1 MSRSY
6 ARDGNVDRDSGSQN
20 CFRLDE
26 PADVL
31 FRWTISMKNLFFTA
45 ATTLSILTAS
55 YLIPSILPR
64 EGEKILSDVGSE
76 IRLVACSATSART
89 SSLRNAE
96 LVSNIVNGLPED
108 VHILLLVNDRSAF
121 STSSNNRRVT
131 FVEMPH
137 GSDISIWPQDPFVVV
152 QGKATTKLI
161 TPCSFNREDDER
173 MPKQLANIL
182 NLEVVHSEMHFE
194 GGNIVC
200 GEESVF
206 IGYDTI
212 HHNAVV
218 LDSTPLSIIKRFS
231 KLFGRSVTVV
241 GESSQS
247 VAHIDLIVTP
257 LNGKRVAVA
266 DSRAGARLAAAE
278 IDANPRL
285 VQKFEQRCEEM
296 FFGHVDVSE
305 LQDREGNTL
314 ARPEVAGRTE
324 EVIRA
329 SLRLAPAL
337 DAIARQLSHAG
348 YSVVRIPALI
358 PSQNRSADDFN
369 GDAVRYP
376 FLSYSNVLVEVRQ
389 NQPVVYLPQYGFA
402 KLDQAAIQTWD
413 ALGFNVKA
421 VPGFSTSSMY
431 GGGLRCCTK
440 VLLRN

>member
-1 MSRSY
+1 MSGSY
-6 ARDGNVDRDSGSQN
+6 ARDANVDRDLGSQN
-20 CFRLDE
+20 CLRLDE

-200 GEESVF
+200 GEDSVF

-231 KLFGRSVTVV
+231 KLFGRPVTVV

-257 LNGKRVAVA
+257 LSGKCVAVA

-278 IDANPRL
+278 IDANPGL

-305 LQDREGNTL
+305 LRDREGNTL

-324 EVIRA
+324 EVIRD

-337 DAIARQLSHAG
+337 DAIAKQLSHAG

-376 FLSYSNVLVEVRQ
+376 FVSYSNVLVEVRQ

-402 KLDQAAIQTWD
+402 KLDKAAIQTWD
-413 ALGFNVKA
+413 ALGFKVKP